1 MVFGVRAPLWESV
14 DLGVVLV
21 YFLSCDVFVCVR
33 ITHCVRHPHE
43 KDKIIIAILIK
54 FSR

>member
-33 ITHCVRHPHE
+33 ITHCVRLARNC
-43 KDKIIIAILIK
+43 DLNKI
-54 FSR
+54 